1 MKEKMKL
8 RALIVGYGYMGEIRH
23 QTFQQMEGVEVVGV
37 VDPVRVGQRAF
48 SLTIEKDF
56 SKALAK
62 YRPELVFVCTPN
74 HLIPDLCVE
83 SLEAGCH
90 VFCEKP
96 PGRNVADVEKMRQA
110 EARYPRQKLMF
121 GFNHRHHPAVQEA
134 KAICEAGELGRI
146 LWLRGLYGK
155 SGGAGFENSWRNDP
169 KVSGGGI
176 LIDQGIH
183 MLDLCRYFLGEFS
196 EVEGWLGTHF
206 WKIPVEDNAFVHLRN
221 QSGQVAQVHSSATLW
236 KHTFQMDLGLE
247 EGYLSIR
254 GLLSKTGSYGRET
267 LVVGRKVGTTGRGA
281 AGNPPEEVIYYDRD
295 DSWKVQMDS
304 FLACIREDKPVPEST
319 SEDALR
325 LMELIEKVYRIGKA
339 KRSSGGLT
347 PQVRP
352 SEIHAVID
360 TPRMRQS
367 VVDAEIR
374 ESEVW
379 PEKLLIRYR
388 QMVSQD
394 ARKIYSKK
402 TNLRVVACPACGSR
416 KASLRFELE
425 GAKYRTCEPC
435 GTWYVSPRPTPTIL
449 ETWEKESAAR
459 KFWREKILPAAKE
472 GRKERIHRP
481 RARWVR
487 RWLEMES
494 QVGGSFSL
502 CAAEDPGL
510 IAALEEAGLQLEAR
524 AKAVLWFDRMD
535 RVENPQQKLKSLMG
549 GLGARG
555 KIFATAWLCSGFD
568 VSLLGP
574 DHPAVNPLERLNLYT
589 PEGLHRLAQGAGTDL
604 VEFSTPGGLDLEVVK
619 KAYAKKKNQTTPFL
633 DSMLENKD
641 PNMNH
646 EFMSFLQSNRLS
658 SFGRIVLRGI

>member
-1 MKEKMKL
+1 M
-8 RALIVGYGYMGEIRH
+8 
-23 QTFQQMEGVEVVGV
+23 
-37 VDPVRVGQRAF
+37 
-48 SLTIEKDF
+48 
-56 SKALAK
+56 
-62 YRPELVFVCTPN
+62 
-74 HLIPDLCVE
+74 
-83 SLEAGCH
+83 
-90 VFCEKP
+90 
-96 PGRNVADVEKMRQA
+96 ADVEKMRQA

-155 SGGAGFENSWRNDP
+155 SGGTGFENSWRNDP
-169 KVSGGGI
+169 EISGGGI

-183 MLDLCRYFLGEFS
+183 MLDLCRYFLGELS

-295 DSWKVQMDS
+295 DSWKVQMES

-319 SEDALR
+319 SDDALR

-339 KRSSGGLT
+339 KRIYGGLT

-352 SEIHAVID
+352 PEVHTVID

-379 PEKLLIRYR
+379 PEKLLSQYR
-388 QMVSQD
+388 RMVSQD
-394 ARKIYSKK
+394 ARRIYAKK

-425 GAKYRTCEPC
+425 GAKYRTCEAC
-435 GTWYVSPRPTPTIL
+435 GTWYVSPRPTPT
-449 ETWEKESAAR
+449 
-459 KFWREKILPAAKE
+459 
-472 GRKERIHRP
+472 
-481 RARWVR
+481 
-487 RWLEMES
+487 
-494 QVGGSFSL
+494 
-502 CAAEDPGL
+502 
-510 IAALEEAGLQLEAR
+510 
-524 AKAVLWFDRMD
+524 
-535 RVENPQQKLKSLMG
+535 
-549 GLGARG
+549 
-555 KIFATAWLCSGFD
+555 
-568 VSLLGP
+568 
-574 DHPAVNPLERLNLYT
+574 
-589 PEGLHRLAQGAGTDL
+589 
-604 VEFSTPGGLDLEVVK
+604 
-619 KAYAKKKNQTTPFL
+619 
-633 DSMLENKD
+633 
-641 PNMNH
+641 
-646 EFMSFLQSNRLS
+646 
-658 SFGRIVLRGI
+658 